1 MRTARSI
8 ARGTAVVLAVAAC
21 CAALLAID
29 NLLGFA
35 GDHVLGASAVP
46 LVVAT
51 SVVAGSIAA
60 AGGALTRDAPRA
72 LVSLGIVGFVSTLSP
87 ATSGQLWFPVA
98 VALQALVPLVFA
110 GAGLLL
116 AQRSASTGA
125 VRAMALLVVVSALSW
140 IVTAFVPV
148 LLVVFR
154 GAQACTLLVAAAL
167 GLHPVLRRSSRHARE
182 LWSSADVR

>member
-1 MRTARSI
+1 MRTAPSI

-87 ATSGQLWFPVA
+87 ATSGQLWFSVA

-116 AQRSASTGA
+116 AQRSASTGG
-125 VRAMALLVVVSALSW
+125 AMALLLVVSALSW